1 MDKILLAVFIILLLV
16 AVGEFFYLFKL
27 YPSRKNS
34 ATKIDNS
41 RVDIKVLTPTINEQV
56 KIPLLKDH
64 QVETL
69 QSLARMKEDIIES
82 STVKNVFSGK
92 IKTIYTTNKEIQDEF
107 YLRKQYDYA
116 LKIEGK
122 NGGINTFFYTNKE
135 LKNVKVFETINE
147 KKKEID
153 LVNLKVSD
161 EILIEQELN
170 LLKEGSDANSLL
182 VASSII
188 KVNK

>member
-69 QSLARMKEDIIES
+69 QSLARMKEDVIES

>member
-34 ATKIDNS
+34 ATKVDNS
-41 RVDIKVLTPTINEQV
+41 RVDIKVLTPTINEQA

-69 QSLARMKEDIIES
+69 QSLARMKEDVIES